1 MYSESPATK
10 DSRNEWLQIVTALA
24 MKSAEAYGPSSS
36 HSTEKYKKQF
46 VDDDENEHIII
57 QSGRHS
63 AVAVLSTYDDKVI
76 LAFKGSSSLN
86 DWVRNAKFRTKPEK
100 NGGRVHRGF
109 QQALDSI
116 WDDVEAHLSRFN
128 GLKIYYA
135 GHSLG
140 GSLATIAA
148 ARRPPNMLSTFGAP
162 RVGNN
167 FFNQTVDREKWFRV
181 VYSLDPVP
189 WMPPKN
195 FFWLGYEQGGRLIFI
210 DEDGLFHEINEE
222 ESTTPEFRFK
232 HTFRPFR
239 GKRNPWEWIDKTI
252 QTGPVIVETGGPELE
267 ISRSAGFSAHFEQL
281 HKRPISD
288 NDFIIP

>member
-100 NGGRVHRGF
+100 KGV
-109 QQALDSI
+109 AS
-116 WDDVEAHLSRFN
+116 
-128 GLKIYYA
+128 
-135 GHSLG
+135 
-140 GSLATIAA
+140 
-148 ARRPPNMLSTFGAP
+148 
-162 RVGNN
+162 
-167 FFNQTVDREKWFRV
+167 TVD
-181 VYSLDPVP
+181 S
-189 WMPPKN
+189 
-195 FFWLGYEQGGRLIFI
+195 
-210 DEDGLFHEINEE
+210 
-222 ESTTPEFRFK
+222 S
-232 HTFRPFR
+232 
-239 GKRNPWEWIDKTI
+239 KR
-252 QTGPVIVETGGPELE
+252 
-267 ISRSAGFSAHFEQL
+267 
-281 HKRPISD
+281 
-288 NDFIIP
+288 